1 VAGFLQDI
9 GLLDFIKEQQIIRNR
24 QKRLIWFISALVAL
38 LALVPVAAW
47 AHSPQYPE
55 GNHSLE
61 SAYQIKYAAK
71 SWAIYTALEHTDKG
85 DYYKFTV
92 SEGDKIQISLI
103 TPDKPSSSGFMPSF
117 ALLVP
122 GSTQNDNVPAYL
134 EVPAGYGAI
143 VVAGSDP
150 EKAAYEPFSPGWFY
164 ELANL
169 TMNAPTDGTY
179 YVVVFDENHKT
190 GNYGLAVGY
199 IEEFTPLEW
208 VMIPYNVHLTYAWE
222 GQNQVVT
229 LLPIILVL
237 IIGGAVLYWRN
248 RKGMA
253 PKGVSKWLAAFA
265 GLMFLGSA
273 LSTTYQMFLAFR
285 ITGATREAVF
295 TSVFI
300 AISIVLAI
308 VALFYAVRRKPVITP
323 WRRVALVAI
332 GLIGLFLWSG
342 LYLGPA
348 LIILAGLIP
357 PYALRKAE

>member
-1 VAGFLQDI
+1 M
-9 GLLDFIKEQQIIRNR
+9 
-24 QKRLIWFISALVAL
+24 RLSWFLVAVVAV
-38 LALVPVAAW
+38 LAFVPAAAW

-61 SAYQIKYAAK
+61 TAYQIKDAAK
-71 SWAIYTALEHTDKG
+71 SWAIYTALEHPDKG
-85 DYYKFTV
+85 DYYKSTV
-92 SEGDKIQISLI
+92 SKGDKIQISLI
-103 TPDKPSSSGFMPSF
+103 TPNRPSSSGFMPSF

-122 GSTQNDNVPAYL
+122 GLTQNDKVPAYI

-143 VVAGSDP
+143 VVAGSNP
-150 EKAAYEPFSPGWFY
+150 EEATYEPFSPAWFY

-179 YVVVFDENHKT
+179 YMVVFDDNHKT
-190 GNYGLAVGY
+190 GNYGLPVGY

-208 VMIPYNVHLTYAWE
+208 VMIPYNVHLTYNWE

-237 IIGGAVLYWRN
+237 IIGGAIIYWRN

-253 PKGVSKWLAAFA
+253 PKGISKWLAAFA

-273 LSTTYQMFLAFR
+273 LSIIYQMVLAFS
-285 ITGATREAVF
+285 ITGVSGEAFFTLVF
-295 TSVFI
+295 V
-300 AISIVLAI
+300 AISIVLGI
-308 VALFYAVRRKPVITP
+308 IALLYAVRHKPALTP
-323 WRRVALVAI
+323 WRRVAFIAV
-332 GLIGLFLWSG
+332 GVIGLFVWSG

-348 LIILAGLIP
+348 LAMSAALVP
-357 PYALRKAE
+357 PYAIRKLEIK

>member
-1 VAGFLQDI
+1 M
-9 GLLDFIKEQQIIRNR
+9 
-24 QKRLIWFISALVAL
+24 RLAWFIAALVAV
-38 LALVPVAAW
+38 LAFVPAAAW

-61 SAYQIKYAAK
+61 TAYQIQDAAK

-92 SEGDKIQISLI
+92 SKGDKIQISLI
-103 TPDKPSSSGFMPSF
+103 TPDRPSSSGFMPSF

-122 GSTQNDNVPAYL
+122 GLTKNDTVPAYI
-134 EVPAGYGAI
+134 EVPVGYGAI
-143 VVAGSDP
+143 FVDGSNP
-150 EKAAYEPFSPGWFY
+150 EEAVYEPFSPAWFY

-179 YVVVFDENHKT
+179 YVVVFDGNHKT

-208 VMIPYNVHLTYAWE
+208 VMIPYNVHLTYTWE

-253 PKGVSKWLAAFA
+253 PKGTSKWLAAFA

-273 LSTTYQMFLAFR
+273 LSIIYQMVLAFS
-285 ITGATREAVF
+285 ITGVIGEAVF
-295 TSVFI
+295 TLVFV
-300 AISIVLAI
+300 AISIVLGTI
-308 VALFYAVRRKPVITP
+308 ALLYAARHKPALTQ
-323 WRRVALVAI
+323 WRRVALIAVGVIA
-332 GLIGLFLWSG
+332 LFVWSG

-348 LIILAGLIP
+348 LAVLAALVP
-357 PYALRKAE
+357 PYAVIKQ

>member
-1 VAGFLQDI
+1 MRQLRLSWFLAAVVA
-9 GLLDFIKEQQIIRNR
+9 
-24 QKRLIWFISALVAL
+24 V
-38 LALVPVAAW
+38 LALVPAAAW

-61 SAYQIKYAAK
+61 TAYQIKDAAK
-71 SWAIYTALEHTDKG
+71 SWAIYTTLEHPDKG

-92 SEGDKIQISLI
+92 SRGDKIQISLI
-103 TPDKPSSSGFMPSF
+103 TPDRPSSSGFMPSL

-122 GSTQNDNVPAYL
+122 GLTHCDNVPAYI
-134 EVPAGYGAI
+134 EVPVGYGAT
-143 VVAGSDP
+143 VVAGSNP
-150 EKAAYEPFSPGWFY
+150 EKAAYEPFSPAWFY

-179 YVVVFDENHKT
+179 YVAVFDGNHKT

-208 VMIPYNVHLTYAWE
+208 VMIPYNVYLTYAWE
-222 GQNQVVT
+222 GQNQAVT
-229 LLPIILVL
+229 LLPVILVL

-253 PKGVSKWLAAFA
+253 PKGISKWLAAFA

-273 LSTTYQMFLAFR
+273 LSIIYQMFLAFS
-285 ITGATREAVF
+285 ITGVSGEAVF
-295 TSVFI
+295 TLVFI
-300 AISIVLAI
+300 TISIVLGI
-308 VALFYAVRRKPVITP
+308 IALLYAVRHKPTLTP
-323 WRRVALVAI
+323 WRRVALIAVGGIA
-332 GLIGLFLWSG
+332 LFLWSG

-348 LIILAGLIP
+348 LAVLAALVP
-357 PYALRKAE
+357 PYATKKRND